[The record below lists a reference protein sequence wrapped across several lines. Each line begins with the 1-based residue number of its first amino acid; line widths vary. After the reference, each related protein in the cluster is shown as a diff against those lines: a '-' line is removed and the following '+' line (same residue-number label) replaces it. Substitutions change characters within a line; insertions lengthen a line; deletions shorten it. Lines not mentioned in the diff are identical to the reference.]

1 MYYDYFSIKEFLV
14 DRVMSDVPI
23 HVVDKIEKYHK
34 PIINPIRHKIGQS
47 IQVSENSGY
56 RSKDWEL
63 SHGIT
68 GTSEHTFTGLG
79 AVDYTCAN
87 MELLLEELRA

>member
-14 DRVMSDVPI
+14 DRVMIDVPI

-34 PIINPIRHKIGQS
+34 PIINPIRHKIGQP
-47 IQVSENSGY
+47 IQISQNSGY

-63 SHGIT
+63 SHGDRDWETSIIT
-68 GTSEHTFTGLG
+68 LSTRNSL
-79 AVDYTCAN
+79 
-87 MELLLEELRA
+87 MLK

>member
-14 DRVMSDVPI
+14 DRVMVNVPI

-47 IQVSENSGY
+47 YKYLRTQ
-56 RSKDWEL
+56 
-63 SHGIT
+63 GI
-68 GTSEHTFTGLG
+68 
-79 AVDYTCAN
+79 DP
-87 MELLLEELRA
+87 